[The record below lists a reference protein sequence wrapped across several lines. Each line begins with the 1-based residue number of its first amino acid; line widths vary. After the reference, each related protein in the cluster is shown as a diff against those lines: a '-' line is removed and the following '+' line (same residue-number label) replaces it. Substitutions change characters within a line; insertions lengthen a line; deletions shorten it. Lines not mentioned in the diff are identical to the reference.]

1 MKPTSASPL
10 LSRRRFQLSLGAG
23 LLGLGLTG
31 CGSSNQA
38 PQSVFV
44 LLDGST
50 LSTRDLLGK
59 VTLVNFWATT
69 CVSCVQKMPALVDT
83 YQRFHAR
90 GFETI
95 AVAMR
100 HDPPDWVA
108 SFAARRQLPFRVALD
123 NTGEIARDWGDVRLT
138 PTTFVVDK
146 RGRIAKRYLGD
157 PNITALHQLIER
169 LLA

>member
-1 MKPTSASPL
+1 MN
-10 LSRRRFQLSLGAG
+10 RRQFQLSVGAG

-50 LSTRDLLGK
+50 LTTRDLLGK

-83 YQRFHAR
+83 YQRFRER

-95 AVAMR
+95 AVAMQ

-108 SFAARRQLPFRVALD
+108 NFASTRQLPFRVALD

-138 PTTFVVDK
+138 PTTYVVDK

-157 PNITALHQLIER
+157 PNITALHQLIDR
-169 LLA
+169 LLAQS